1 MYAPRCKELPFVKTS
16 SRANQRDV
24 ASFVLRF
31 TQDIFADPSGDPRVQ
46 WRGHIRHVQ
55 SDEEFH
61 FTELA
66 EALHFLRKSLTQ
78 LTLDSSPQDDKPRQE
93 KIMRESFKLWDD
105 FAKSYSEMLVQAV
118 EQTVKQTVQQTEAL
132 NKQMSDSIGQAP
144 LLAQTP
150 FAWWMNAAAPF
161 ARSEPRAEA
170 EAEGLS
176 PSDQERLIQLMLTMQ
191 AQMERMAA
199 KLSTVER
206 TVELLQQEVLHK

>member
-1 MYAPRCKELPFVKTS
+1 MKTS
-16 SRANQRDV
+16 SRANQRDI

-93 KIMRESFKLWDD
+93 KIMRESFKFWDD

-118 EQTVKQTVQQTEAL
+118 EQTVKQTEAL
-132 NKQMSDSIGQAP
+132 NKQMSDSMGQTP
-144 LLAQTP
+144 LLAQNP

-161 ARSEPRAEA
+161 ARTEPHGAA

-176 PSDQERLIQLMLTMQ
+176 PTDQERLIQVMLTMQ
-191 AQMERMAA
+191 AQMEAMAA
-199 KLSTVER
+199 KLNTLERAVE
-206 TVELLQQEVLHK
+206 TLQREAPRK